1 MKVSYMIGIM
11 LVLLMVAPV
20 YAQEGAEESPWLT
33 EATPEEAITFIWL
46 LLTGGFVFLMQA
58 GFSMLEAGFSRAK
71 NTVNILMKNLMDFSV
86 GILAFWAVGFGIMW
100 GAKSNLF
107 FGYSDFFLKG
117 FDAAGYNGW
126 FFQMVFAAT
135 AATIVSG
142 AMAERTKFKA
152 YLIYT
157 VIVTA
162 IIYPV
167 YNHWVWSGNGIFW
180 ADAPTF
186 ITGLFGV
193 DGHDFAGSGV
203 VHGVGGYVALAGAIV
218 LGPRIGKFVNG
229 KPVAIPGH
237 SMSMAMLGAFI
248 LAFGWLGFNGGSTLN
263 GLDINY
269 NLVIVN
275 TFLAAGAGA
284 VMAMSLTW
292 LKGGKP
298 DAAFS
303 INGLIAGL
311 VAITAPAGSVD
322 PWAAVVIGAIGG
334 AVVYFGYRFNENV
347 LKVDDPIGAI
357 ACHGYSGTWGLISV
371 GIFSNG
377 VQKIYAANA
386 PGLLYGGTALFGVQV
401 AMALFNFVWAFG
413 AGYIM
418 FKAIDAVVG
427 LRVSPEEEMQG
438 LDMSEHGMSAYPEL
452 TATSQVNSGE

>member
-1 MKVSYMIGIM
+1 MKVRYTIGIM
-11 LVLLMVAPV
+11 LVLLMIAPV
-20 YAQEGAEESPWLT
+20 HAEGGPWVT
-33 EATPEEAITFIWL
+33 EATPEEALTYIWL
-46 LLTGGFVFLMQA
+46 LLTGGLVFLMQA

-86 GILAFWAVGFGIMW
+86 GVLVFWAVGFGIMW

-152 YLIYT
+152 YLVYT
-157 VIVTA
+157 VLVTA

-180 ADAPTF
+180 AETPTF
-186 ITGLFGV
+186 ITGIFGV

-203 VHGVGGYVALAGAIV
+203 VHAVGGYVALAGAIV
-218 LGPRIGKFVNG
+218 LGPRIGKFVDG
-229 KPVAIPGH
+229 KPVPIPGH
-237 SMSMAMLGAFI
+237 NLTLAALGAFL
-248 LAFGWLGFNGGSTLN
+248 LAFGWLGFNGGSTLS

-284 VMAMSLTW
+284 VTAMLLSW
-292 LKGGKP
+292 AKGKP
-298 DAAFS
+298 DIAFS

-311 VAITAPAGSVD
+311 VAITAPCGSVD
-322 PWAAVVIGAIGG
+322 TWAAVLIGAIGG
-334 AVVYFGYRFNENV
+334 VVMYLGYYFNENI

-357 ACHGYSGTWGLISV
+357 PVHGYAGTWGVISV

-377 VQKIYAANA
+377 VEKIYAANA
-386 PGLLYGGTALFGVQV
+386 PGLLYGGTSLFGVQV
-401 AMALFNFVWAFG
+401 VMALFNFAWAFG

-418 FKAIDAVVG
+418 FKAIDAVIG
-427 LRVSPEEEMQG
+427 LRVSEEEELQG
-438 LDMSEHGMSAYPEL
+438 LDIGEHGMSAYPEW
-452 TATSQVNSGE
+452 TPASQVNSGE